1 MYKLKRPA
9 KAKVAETMYDLTGI
23 ILSGGNNIRM
33 GENKAFI
40 ELEGRRIIDRTV
52 ALFGEIFKQT
62 ILVTNEP
69 LDYSDLD
76 LEIVV
81 DLIPKSGSLI
91 GIYTG
96 LFYSSYPH
104 CFVTACDMPFI
115 NKRVIDYIVTMKEQY
130 DVVIP
135 HLQDGYHP
143 LFARYSKRCMEF
155 IEKLMDDDKLK
166 ISNLFNKVKVRE
178 VLPKDVR
185 LLDPSLKSFCNLN
198 TPKDLEEAKKL

>member
-1 MYKLKRPA
+1 
-9 KAKVAETMYDLTGI
+9 MYDLTGI

-40 ELEGRRIIDRTV
+40 ELDGRRIIDRTV

-69 LDYSDLD
+69 LDYADLD

-96 LFYSSYPH
+96 LFYASYPH

-115 NKRVIDYIVTMKEQY
+115 NKKVIDYIVTMKEQY

-143 LFARYSKRCMEF
+143 LFARYSNRCMGF

-166 ISNLFNKVKVRE
+166 ITNLFNKVKVRE
-178 VLPKDVR
+178 VLPKDVS
-185 LLDPSLKSFCNLN
+185 LLDPSMKSFFNLN
-198 TPKDLEEAKKL
+198 TPEDLEKAKKLL

>member
-1 MYKLKRPA
+1 M
-9 KAKVAETMYDLTGI
+9 EEE
-23 ILSGGNNIRM
+23 SS
-33 GENKAFI
+33 I
-40 ELEGRRIIDRTV
+40 ELSQ
-52 ALFGEIFKQT
+52 LFREIFRQT

-69 LDYSDLD
+69 LEYSYLD

-115 NKRVIDYIVTMKEQY
+115 NKRVIDHIVTMNAQY

-143 LFARYSKRCMEF
+143 LFARYSKRCMGF
-155 IEKLMDDDKLK
+155 MEKLMDDDRLK
-166 ISNLFNKVKVRE
+166 ISNLFKKVKVKE
-178 VLPKDVR
+178 VLPKEVS
-185 LLDPSLKSFCNLN
+185 LLDPSMKSFCNLN
-198 TPKDLEEAKKL
+198 TPEDLEKAKKL